1 MRNNVRL
8 SVVLVMILSVTFL
21 TASCAK
27 KGIKTEPVSTTQ
39 PEIQKAPDTTA
50 EDAGQARRIEE
61 ERLREERLREE
72 AEARETLGKAFIT
85 ENIHFE
91 FNSYKLSDKAQG
103 LLHSKADY
111 LRNNSDVTVTVE
123 GHCDERGTE
132 SYNIALGQRR
142 ADSVKKF
149 LVALGISTDRL
160 ATVSY
165 GEEHPIVM
173 GKNEISWAKNR
184 RAQFVIN

>member
-1 MRNNVRL
+1 MRKYVWL
-8 SVVLVMILSVTFL
+8 SVALIMILSVMLL
-21 TASCAK
+21 TTSCAK
-27 KGIKTEPVSTTQ
+27 KEMRTEPVSTTQ
-39 PEIQKAPDTTA
+39 PEIRKAPDTSAGYA
-50 EDAGQARRIEE
+50 EQARRLEE
-61 ERLREERLREE
+61 ERLRDERLRE
-72 AEARETLGKAFIT
+72 AAAREAAGKAFVS
-85 ENIHFE
+85 ENIQFE
-91 FNSYKLSDKAQG
+91 YNSYKLSDKAQG

-111 LRNNSDVTVTVE
+111 LRNNSGLTVTVE

-149 LVALGISTDRL
+149 LVALGISTNRL

-165 GEEHPIVM
+165 GEERPIVV
-173 GKNEISWAKNR
+173 GKNETAWAKNR

>member
-1 MRNNVRL
+1 MRKYVWL
-8 SVVLVMILSVTFL
+8 SVGLVMILSVMFL

-27 KGIKTEPVSTTQ
+27 KEMRTEPVSTIQ
-39 PEIQKAPDTTA
+39 PEIQKVPHTSAGDT
-50 EDAGQARRIEE
+50 EQARRLEE
-61 ERLREERLREE
+61 ERLRDERLREE
-72 AEARETLGKAFIT
+72 AAAREAAVKAFVS
-85 ENIHFE
+85 ENIQFE
-91 FNSYKLSDKAQG
+91 YNSYKLSDKAQG

-111 LRNNSDVTVTVE
+111 LRSNSGVTVTVE

-149 LVALGISTDRL
+149 LVALGISTNRL

-165 GEEHPIVM
+165 GEERPIVM